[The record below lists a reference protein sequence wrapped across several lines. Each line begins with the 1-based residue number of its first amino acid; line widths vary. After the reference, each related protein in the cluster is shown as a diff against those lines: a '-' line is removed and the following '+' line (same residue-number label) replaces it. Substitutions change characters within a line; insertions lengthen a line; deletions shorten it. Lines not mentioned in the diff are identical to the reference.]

1 MCSGGRHDR
10 IYWGLQ
16 RERGQMR
23 SEEGSRLW
31 RRKDRDAFTG
41 GSRFGGGQ
49 KQELVADGRVTLPSD
64 KPCGGGRGCGGGPI
78 WGQKLEAG
86 SIKVA
91 FKPGDLRAASDGV
104 RRRPSGLQR
113 VPGPTA

>member
-1 MCSGGRHDR
+1 MPSLEGA
-10 IYWGLQ
+10 GL
-16 RERGQMR
+16 GAGKSR
-23 SEEGSRLW
+23 SWL
-31 RRKDRDAFTG
+31 RK
-41 GSRFGGGQ
+41 
-49 KQELVADGRVTLPSD
+49 DGRVTLPSD
-64 KPCGGGRGCGGGPI
+64 EPCGGGRGCGGGPI

-91 FKPGDLRAASDGV
+91 FKPGDLQAARDGV